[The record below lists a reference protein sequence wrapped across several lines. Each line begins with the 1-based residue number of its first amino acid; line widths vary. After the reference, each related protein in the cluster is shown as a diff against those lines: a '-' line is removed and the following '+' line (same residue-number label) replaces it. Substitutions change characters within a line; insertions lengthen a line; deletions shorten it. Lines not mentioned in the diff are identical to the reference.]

1 MARLY
6 VIGDRET
13 GVLFVKT
20 QPLLVTHITKE
31 TIESY
36 AASHG
41 VSFDNVF
48 VRLAVGA
55 KALMNKS
62 ETNQSVA
69 DIDSTY
75 TAIGQLIG
83 KGTTISDAEFCFI
96 ADIDDTDWASY
107 RLITPELDSV
117 IADLQTPPS
126 PEQFLN
132 LREARLM

>member
-1 MARLY
+1 MTRLY

-20 QPLLVTHITKE
+20 DPLLVTHISKE

-41 VSFDNVF
+41 MSFDNVF

-55 KALMNKS
+55 KAIANKS
-62 ETNQSVA
+62 ETSQSLP
-69 DIDSTY
+69 DIETTY
-75 TAIGQLIG
+75 DAIGQLIG
-83 KGTTISDAEFCFI
+83 RGTTISDAEFCFI

-107 RLITPELDSV
+107 RSITPELDSV
-117 IADLQTPPS
+117 IENLQTPLM
-126 PEQFLN
+126 PEQFVH
-132 LREARLM
+132 LRESRLV